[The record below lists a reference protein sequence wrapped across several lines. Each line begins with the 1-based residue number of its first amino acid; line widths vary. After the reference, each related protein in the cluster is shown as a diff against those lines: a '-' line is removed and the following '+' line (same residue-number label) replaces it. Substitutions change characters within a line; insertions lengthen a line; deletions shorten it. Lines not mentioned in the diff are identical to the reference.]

1 MKAPYFAVAIAIGL
15 TGCAG
20 APPAP
25 PRAPDPAPAAPA
37 LSDAKSPSRSLVNV
51 AEEIRAACGIP
62 ESDAHFAFDS
72 SRLEQADYPTLDK
85 LVTCF
90 STGPLAHR
98 QMHLVGRTDPRGA
111 EEYNLAL
118 GGSRADGVRGF
129 LLKHGLA
136 TAQVASTSRG
146 ELDAQGTDEG
156 SWARDRRVDVQLA
169 N

>member
-1 MKAPYFAVAIAIGL
+1 MKASYLAIAVVLGL

-20 APPAP
+20 AEAP
-25 PRAPDPAPAAPA
+25 PPRTPAAPPEAPAA
-37 LSDAKSPSRSLVNV
+37 SSEKSPSRSLVNV

-72 SRLEQADYPTLDK
+72 AHVEQTDYPTLDK

-98 QMHLVGRTDPRGA
+98 HMHLVGHTDPRGA

-118 GGSRADGVRGF
+118 GGSRADEVRGF
-129 LLKHGLA
+129 LLHHGLA

-146 ELDAQGTDEG
+146 ERDAQGTDEP
-156 SWARDRRVDVQLA
+156 SWASDRRVDVQLA